1 MQQNEKIS
9 GRKMRRLLA
18 LSFTLL
24 VLMLVAIPI
33 ANASCNPSCGC
44 RHIIKVIPMDSTSP
58 TKRGEPIITG
68 NPANLMIFR
77 TGRGLG
83 SVKNVWLLIV
93 LNEPTFNALVQI
105 NMNGSK
111 FMEPSDFIEVTT
123 RKIPP
128 TTPDPTTGYPGS
140 LCTYNV
146 AAIKD
151 KMNETETSKI
161 YYGLK
166 FLVNQ
171 ISTCPTNFTLEIVLN
186 STVSLK
192 ALVLALGRLDV
203 YCGHE
208 CGVNCIRYEPF
219 NACSSFSKSTFM
231 ISEATTIALATAPFL
246 GAGGFYLIRYKK
258 KLK

>member
-1 MQQNEKIS
+1 M

-24 VLMLVAIPI
+24 VLLLVAIPI
-33 ANASCNPSCGC
+33 ANASFDPCHGC
-44 RHIIKVIPMDSTSP
+44 RHIIKVIPVEPTFP
-58 TKRGEPIITG
+58 TKRGEPLITG
-68 NPANLMIFR
+68 NPANLMIFQ

-128 TTPDPTTGYPGS
+128 TDPDPTTGYPGS

-151 KMNETETSKI
+151 KMNETKTSKI

-171 ISTCPTNFTLEIVLN
+171 ISTRPTNFTLEIVLN
-186 STVSLK
+186 TPVSLK

-203 YCGHE
+203 CGGCG
-208 CGVNCIRYEPF
+208 CGVSCIGNEPF

-231 ISEATTIALATAPFL
+231 ISEAATIALATAPFL
-246 GAGGFYLIRYKK
+246 GAAGFYLIKHKRKPK
-258 KLK
+258 